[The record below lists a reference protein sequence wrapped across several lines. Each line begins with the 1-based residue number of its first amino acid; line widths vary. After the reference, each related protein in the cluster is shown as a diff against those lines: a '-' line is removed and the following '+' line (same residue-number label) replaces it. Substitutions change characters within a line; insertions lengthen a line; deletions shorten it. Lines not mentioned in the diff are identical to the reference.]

1 VSSQVKNKVKRNAGH
16 TREGEAV
23 RIESV
28 VSAHELP
35 GLKERLK
42 SIHPAE
48 NLKYEMFPLLQPE
61 TSQGIGRCGDLPNQ
75 TDLKSLVVMVKRI
88 FGLKTVRMVGEPDLA
103 IQKAAVCTGSGGSLV
118 SNFLASQ
125 AEVFISGDIKYH
137 EAREVQA
144 AQKSV
149 IDIGHFASEHI
160 MVSELT
166 AQLQSAI
173 ASKNLE
179 VTVSP
184 CPLERDPFI
193 FI

>member
-1 VSSQVKNKVKRNAGH
+1 
-16 TREGEAV
+16 
-23 RIESV
+23 
-28 VSAHELP
+28 
-35 GLKERLK
+35 
-42 SIHPAE
+42 
-48 NLKYEMFPLLQPE
+48 
-61 TSQGIGRCGDLPNQ
+61 
-75 TDLKSLVVMVKRI
+75 MVKRI

-118 SNFLASQ
+118 SHFLASQ